1 MGNQSWF
8 NVLVWESAWRAGR
21 SAVGKRVI
29 QPAVTRHLC
38 GLGHGYFF
46 FEVIYRDD
54 PCIGLRRALF
64 LGCHHKGT
72 TEHEAWGG
80 ENALNDEFFPV
91 VPKIPGTHLW

>member
-1 MGNQSWF
+1 MSSLISTLTELASTFESKVGNQSWF

-46 FEVIYRDD
+46 SR
-54 PCIGLRRALF
+54 
-64 LGCHHKGT
+64 
-72 TEHEAWGG
+72 
-80 ENALNDEFFPV
+80 
-91 VPKIPGTHLW
+91 